1 MIVVTLMIFVVVG
14 LLLASSRGGMRYVA
28 AIALVIFVGM
38 TTIRFADLEIYD
50 TRDSRTATLVDES
63 SARSVLLSV
72 SPGHPHETE
81 YTTILSTAQTGTVQ
95 QLDNGDLLVLPL
107 SPDFLAGLLGPEGA
121 EAVAKLNASI
131 SPELR
136 QAYALIPLS
145 ATAPQTASPVIRHAS
160 EIRTFLSALSHVL
173 TTSAPE
179 PFLTAEANTEP
190 AASADLL
197 QLSEPP
203 EWIDHPGIGQTVVQ
217 SQFVEANIPA
227 EDALR
232 PAIIEA
238 LKHRVTGLV
247 SRRFAADDGWE
258 KVVELAVTD
267 HAIHNAFRKTWTRT
281 EVIDAVGS
289 PTQMRKTYA
298 LIEFPEEFEEQILG
312 DIETAL
318 KKNRVTALCLTLGIV
333 WVSALLLNLAF
344 RAGQR
349 GCLLRKLTTV
359 PVMGLLIL
367 PCVCAFFLMTN
378 AMANGRTFDFSWSDD
393 RISCVIDRIGK

>member
-1 MIVVTLMIFVVVG
+1 MITLMIFVVVG
-14 LLLASSRGGMRYVA
+14 FLLFSSRAGMRYA
-28 AIALVIFVGM
+28 AVVALVLFVGM
-38 TTIRFADLEIYD
+38 NTVRFVDWEIYD
-50 TRDSRTATLVDES
+50 TQNSVTTTLIGES
-63 SARSVLLSV
+63 SVGSVPLSLSSV
-72 SPGHPHETE
+72 SVHEDKISTA
-81 YTTILSTAQTGTVQ
+81 LSTARSGAVQ
-95 QLDNGDLLVLPL
+95 QLDNGDMLVLPL
-107 SPDFLAGLLGPEGA
+107 SQDFVAGLLGPDGA

-160 EIRTFLSALSHVL
+160 GIRTFLSALSHVW
-173 TTSAPE
+173 TATAPE
-179 PFLTAEANTEP
+179 PHLTAEANTEP
-190 AASADLL
+190 GSSRDLT
-197 QLSEPP
+197 QPSEPP
-203 EWIDHPGIGQTVVQ
+203 EWIDNPGIGQTVVQ
-217 SQFVEANIPA
+217 SQFVEAKIPA

-267 HAIHNAFRKTWTRT
+267 DAIHNSFRRTWART
-281 EVIDAVGS
+281 EVIDAVGN
-289 PTQMRKTYA
+289 PTRMRKTYA

-312 DIETAL
+312 DIETGL
-318 KKNRVTALCLTLGIV
+318 KKNRVSALCITLGIV
-333 WVSALLLNLAF
+333 WVCAVLLNLAF
-344 RAGQR
+344 RAGQH
-349 GCLLRKLTTV
+349 GTILRKLTTV

-367 PCVCAFFLMTN
+367 PCVLAFFVMTN

-393 RISCVIDRIGK
+393 RISCVIDRVSK